1 MNIPKLI
8 CILNYFFI
16 FYIHAS
22 PVTLHFKSGLCKGN
36 ENTDFLSNYY
46 NQYLYTPIT
55 IGSNNQK
62 LELALKLNR
71 YITYMIGSENSN
83 LKSKYF
89 NEKESNTYQKL
100 SDENI
105 ESREDEFFGSYKSSD
120 NIIFN
125 DNLKI
130 NNYIFFLSQKQ
141 QYFDETGHIGLK
153 MLPDNLNKKQFISL
167 DFISQLKSKSLIN
180 SYYFYFKYNLIN
192 ENDFKFEGNL
202 IIGATPHEYEKSDLF
217 QEKNFREAY
226 AKIDEV
232 YNTRWNLDFL
242 EVKYDNKI
250 ISKNDLCEFS
260 TTFGFIVAPVSFID
274 IYNDFFNR
282 TGCYGKYNGD
292 EDEKKYMYL
301 YCEENIDITKFK
313 NIIFTTKNKEI
324 KFVLTYKDLFKKIG
338 NYNYFL
344 ILFNEDINEWILGHI
359 FLNKYTIVFN
369 TEKRTIGYYLD
380 PLSESDNSSE
390 NKKKSNTYIIFIV
403 LSVIFLLVI
412 IGLLVYIFY
421 FRPRNRKIRP
431 NELEENFDY
440 TSNNEDNNNI
450 NNSQDNSKLGV

>member
-36 ENTDFLSNYY
+36 ENSDFLSNYY

-192 ENDFKFEGNL
+192 IPDG
-202 IIGATPHEYEKSDLF
+202 I
-217 QEKNFREAY
+217 
-226 AKIDEV
+226 
-232 YNTRWNLDFL
+232 
-242 EVKYDNKI
+242 
-250 ISKNDLCEFS
+250 
-260 TTFGFIVAPVSFID
+260 
-274 IYNDFFNR
+274 
-282 TGCYGKYNGD
+282 
-292 EDEKKYMYL
+292 
-301 YCEENIDITKFK
+301 
-313 NIIFTTKNKEI
+313 
-324 KFVLTYKDLFKKIG
+324 
-338 NYNYFL
+338 
-344 ILFNEDINEWILGHI
+344 
-359 FLNKYTIVFN
+359 
-369 TEKRTIGYYLD
+369 
-380 PLSESDNSSE
+380 
-390 NKKKSNTYIIFIV
+390 
-403 LSVIFLLVI
+403 
-412 IGLLVYIFY
+412 
-421 FRPRNRKIRP
+421 
-431 NELEENFDY
+431 
-440 TSNNEDNNNI
+440 
-450 NNSQDNSKLGV
+450 

>member
-36 ENTDFLSNYY
+36 ENSDFLSNYY

-71 YITYMIGSENSN
+71 YITYIIGSENSK

-100 SDENI
+100 SNENI
-105 ESREDEFFGSYKSSD
+105 ESREDEFFVSYKSSD
-120 NIIFN
+120 NINFG
-125 DNLKI
+125 DNLKF
-130 NNYIFFLSQKQ
+130 NNYIFFLSQKE

-153 MLPDNLNKKQFISL
+153 MLPDNLNKKKFISL

-180 SYYFYFKYNLIN
+180 SYSFYFKYNLVN
-192 ENDFKFEGNL
+192 ANDFKFEGNL
-202 IIGATPHEYEKSDLF
+202 IIGAAPHEYEKSDLF
-217 QEKNFREAY
+217 QEKNYHEIY

-232 YNTRWNLDFL
+232 YNTRWNLDFV
-242 EVKYDNKI
+242 EVKYGNKI

-260 TTFGFIVAPVSFID
+260 TTFGFIAAPMSFID
-274 IYNDFFNR
+274 IYNEFFNR
-282 TGCYGKYNGD
+282 TGCYGKYNGN
-292 EDEKKYMYL
+292 EDEKNYMYL
-301 YCEENIDITKFK
+301 YCDESIDISKFK
-313 NIIFTTKNKEI
+313 NIVFTTKNKEI
-324 KFVLTYKDLFKKIG
+324 NFVLTYKDLFKKIG
-338 NYNYFL
+338 NKNYFL
-344 ILFNEDINEWILGHI
+344 ILFNEDINEWIFGHI

-369 TEKRTIGYYLD
+369 TEKRTIGYYID
-380 PLSESDNSSE
+380 PSSNSEDINE
-390 NKKKSNTYIIFIV
+390 NKNKSNTYIIFIV
-403 LSVIFLLVI
+403 LIVIFLIII
-412 IGLLVYIFY
+412 IGLLIYIFY
-421 FRPRNRKIRP
+421 FRPRSRKTRA
-431 NELEENFDY
+431 NELVENFDY
-440 TSNNEDNNNI
+440 TSNNDDNNI
-450 NNSQDNSKLGV
+450 NSQEDSKLGV